1 MRFGRRA
8 KRERTR
14 LFFATD
20 IHGSER
26 CFRKWLNAA
35 DVYEVDALILGGDIS
50 GKTFVAVVDRGD
62 GKYAANLG
70 GEERIATGHEE
81 LGELLNA
88 IRADGHYDLVVDRE
102 EAERF
107 ETDVAAREL
116 AMRKPMVAQVR
127 RWVELADER
136 LGVPAFAILGNDDP
150 PELGDVLRESQ
161 RIQFGEDGVVELP
174 GGYPMVSFG
183 YSTPTPW
190 DTPRELPDER
200 MAECIEELLAGVEQP
215 ERTVWNFHCP
225 PRDTHLDKAPRLD
238 DELRPVAGGQESA
251 SVGSQA
257 VRDAIASRQPLLG
270 LHGHV
275 HESAGIEKLGRTV
288 CINPGSEYGQGVLR
302 GALVE
307 IEPERGVTTWQLMS
321 G

>member
-1 MRFGRRA
+1 MIFRRGR

-20 IHGSER
+20 IHGSDR

-50 GKTFVAVVDRGD
+50 GKTFVAVVDEGD
-62 GKYAANLG
+62 GTYSATLG
-70 GEERIATGHEE
+70 GEARSGALEE
-81 LGELLNA
+81 LVGA
-88 IRADGHYDLVVDRE
+88 VRAGGHYELVVDRD
-102 EAERF
+102 ERERY
-107 ETDVAAREL
+107 ETDTAARER
-116 AMRKPMVAQVR
+116 AMRGPMVAQVE
-127 RWVELADER
+127 RWTALADER
-136 LGVPAFAILGNDDP
+136 LKVPAFAILGNDDP
-150 PELGDVLRESQ
+150 PELAEVLSAST
-161 RIQFGEDGVVELP
+161 RITFGEGGVVELP
-174 GGYPMVSFG
+174 GGYPMLSFG

-190 DTPRELPDER
+190 NTPRELPDER
-200 MAECIEELLAGVEQP
+200 MAECIDAILAEVDDPG
-215 ERTVWNFHCP
+215 RTVWNFHCP

-238 DELRPVAGGQESA
+238 EDMRPVAGGQESA

-257 VRDAIASRQPLLG
+257 VRDAIVTCQPLLG

-288 CINPGSEYGQGVLR
+288 CINPGSEYGSGVLR

-307 IEPERGVTTWQLMS
+307 IEAGRGVTTWQLMS